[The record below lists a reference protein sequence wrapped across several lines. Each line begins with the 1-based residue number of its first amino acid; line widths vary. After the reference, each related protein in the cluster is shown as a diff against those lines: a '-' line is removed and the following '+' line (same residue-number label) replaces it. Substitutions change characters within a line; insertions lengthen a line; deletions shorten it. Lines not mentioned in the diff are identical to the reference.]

1 MDSKRLKDVILE
13 LLNAAVFVIDK
24 SLEHLAQSRGVQVT
38 SLFVLGLRHVRI
50 LLTNRYFQNLNT
62 YR

>member
-1 MDSKRLKDVILE
+1 MYLYIFNQ
-13 LLNAAVFVIDK
+13 LNAAVFAIDK
-24 SLEHLAQSRGVQVT
+24 SLEHLAQCRGVQVT

-62 YR
+62 HR

>member
-1 MDSKRLKDVILE
+1 MYLYIFSQ
-13 LLNAAVFVIDK
+13 LNAAVFAIDK
-24 SLEHLAQSRGVQVT
+24 SLEHLAHCRGVQVT

-62 YR
+62 HR